1 MGEAMPR
8 RTGAELSLVMGM
20 SFFALSL
27 VGLFALFPPPAEE
40 SPPWGKALVGA
51 AFSLV
56 CVLGM
61 IAVFFPA
68 ECSKAIGH
76 GRVRSSASGRLE
88 ARDSKASVSDLAGIR
103 LVHGHHPP
111 CDRFRAHE
119 FNLGEKSFCAGCI
132 GLLVGAFCALI
143 GTALY
148 FFAGYTIGQ
157 SAYPLFIVPGILGVL
172 VSLLQFHIL
181 NVQHTAVRL
190 VISSFFVLA
199 TFLTLVG
206 LDMLLNSFILDL
218 LVILF
223 SLFWL
228 YTKISLSNWDHERIC
243 SLCGASCEL
252 RTR

>member
-1 MGEAMPR
+1 MPR
-8 RTGAELSLVMGM
+8 RTGAELSLATGI

-27 VGLFALFPPPAEE
+27 VGVFALFPPPTEE

-76 GRVRSSASGRLE
+76 GRVELSSGGSLE
-88 ARDSKASVSDLAGIR
+88 ATGSEAGVSHLAGIR
-103 LVHGHHPP
+103 LVHGHHPA
-111 CDRFRAHE
+111 CNLFRAHE
-119 FNLGEKSFCAGCI
+119 FRLGEKTFCAGCV
-132 GLLVGAFCALI
+132 GLFAGAFCALI
-143 GTALY
+143 GTTLY
-148 FFAGYTIGQ
+148 FFAGCAIGQ
-157 SAYPLFIVPGILGVL
+157 SAYPLFIAPGILVVL
-172 VSLLQFHIL
+172 LSLLQFHIL
-181 NVQHTAVRL
+181 NVQYAAARL
-190 VISSFFVLA
+190 LINSFFVVA

-206 LDMLLNSFILDL
+206 LDLLLNSLTLDL

-228 YTKISLSNWDHERIC
+228 YTKILLSNWDHERIC
-243 SLCGASCEL
+243 SLCGASCRL
-252 RTR
+252 RT

>member
-1 MGEAMPR
+1 MPR
-8 RTGAELSLVMGM
+8 RTSVELIVMMGM

-27 VGLFALFPPPAEE
+27 VGTIALFPPPTEE
-40 SPPWGKALVGA
+40 SPPWGKRIVGA
-51 AFSLV
+51 AFAMV

-76 GRVRSSASGRLE
+76 GRVKSSATGSLE
-88 ARDSKASVSDLAGIR
+88 ERNSEASVSHLAGIR

-111 CDRFRAHE
+111 CHRFRAHE
-119 FNLGEKSFCAGCI
+119 FRLYEKSFCAGCI
-132 GLLVGAFCALI
+132 GLLAGAFCVFI
-143 GTALY
+143 GAALY
-148 FFAGYTIGQ
+148 FFVGCTIGQ

-172 VSLLQFHIL
+172 VPLLQFHMI

-190 VISSFFVLA
+190 VINSFFVLG
-199 TFLTLVG
+199 TFLILVG
-206 LDMLLNSFILDL
+206 LDLLLNSFILDL

-223 SLFWL
+223 SLLWL

-243 SLCGASCEL
+243 SLCGPSCDL
-252 RTR
+252 RTQ